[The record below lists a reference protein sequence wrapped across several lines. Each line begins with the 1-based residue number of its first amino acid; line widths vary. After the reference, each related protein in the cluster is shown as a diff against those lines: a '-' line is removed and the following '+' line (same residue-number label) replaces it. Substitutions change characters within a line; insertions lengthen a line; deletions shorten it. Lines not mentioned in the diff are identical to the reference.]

1 MGGKIIFRYCTEV
14 VIFETVTI
22 FVTVQTQ
29 VFSEPKIPYAKVVV
43 TDFCHLECEAWQKS
57 VTVHT
62 MCVQ

>member
-1 MGGKIIFRYCTEV
+1 MKEKKAAKKEVRNTGSHFR
-14 VIFETVTI
+14 
-22 FVTVQTQ
+22 VTVQTQ
-29 VFSEPKIPYAKVVV
+29 VFSEPKIPYEKVVV

>member
-1 MGGKIIFRYCTEV
+1 MDFDHFACEASSKS
-14 VIFETVTI
+14 
-22 FVTVQTQ
+22 VTVQTQ
-29 VFSEPKIPYAKVVV
+29 VFSEPKIPYEKVVV